1 VERPQNN
8 RGATMSERE
17 ITSLN
22 ISVYE
27 RVASNYMADN
37 TTITLN
43 ISTHL
48 RDGNILSSL
57 NQHLTLEDAKSLAI
71 QMTYA
76 IAEAEA
82 KLAGEPTLSKE
93 RVL

>member
-1 VERPQNN
+1 
-8 RGATMSERE
+8 MSERE

-27 RVASNYMADN
+27 RVGSDYMADN
-37 TTITLN
+37 TMISMG

-48 RDGNILSSL
+48 RDGNILSSTS
-57 NQHLTLEDAKSLAI
+57 QHLTLGDAKSLVI

>member
-1 VERPQNN
+1 MLERQ
-8 RGATMSERE
+8 A
-17 ITSLN
+17 TSLN

-27 RVASNYMADN
+27 RVRSDYMADN

-48 RDGNILSSL
+48 ADANILSSTS
-57 NQHLTLEDAKSLAI
+57 QHLTLADAKSLVI

-76 IAEAEA
+76 IAEVEALLAE
-82 KLAGEPTLSKE
+82 EPTLSKE
-93 RVL
+93 VVL